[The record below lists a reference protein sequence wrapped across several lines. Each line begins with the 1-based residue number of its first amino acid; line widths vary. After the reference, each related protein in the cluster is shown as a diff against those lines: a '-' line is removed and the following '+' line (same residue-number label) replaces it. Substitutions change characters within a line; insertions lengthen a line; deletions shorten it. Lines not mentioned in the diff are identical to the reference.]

1 VQGESN
7 GAPPAVLVV
16 AATRAEARHVPPGLP
31 LLITGIGK
39 VAAATAVATA
49 LARRERAALVVNIG
63 TAGALRDGLDGLY
76 VPGTVIN
83 HDLSAALL
91 RGLGVVVT
99 DQIELPD
106 GDDMVLAT
114 GDSFV
119 ADPDQRAALAPRAD
133 LVDME
138 GFAVAWA
145 CQQAGVP
152 CRLIKYVSDNADGG
166 AMSWADA
173 LEESATALGDWLAQ
187 NVGGTTEQR

>member
-1 VQGESN
+1 M
-7 GAPPAVLVV
+7 PAVLVV

-39 VAAATAVATA
+39 VAAATAVASA
-49 LARRERAALVVNIG
+49 LARRDGAVAPQLVVNIG
-63 TAGALRDGLDGLY
+63 TAGALRDGLDGLF

-91 RGLGVVVT
+91 RGLGVAVT

-119 ADPDQRAALAPRAD
+119 ADPDQRAALAPRAG

-145 CQQAGVP
+145 CQHAGVP
-152 CRLIKYVSDNADGG
+152 CRLVKHVSDNADGG